1 MQVKKHGKQTDIE
14 ELRVQ
19 LDALGLK
26 IVEVTADGNCFFR
39 FEGHCFALD

>member
-1 MQVKKHGKQTDIE
+1 MQVKKHGKKADIAE
-14 ELRVQ
+14 FRVQ

-39 FEGHCFALD
+39 YVTG